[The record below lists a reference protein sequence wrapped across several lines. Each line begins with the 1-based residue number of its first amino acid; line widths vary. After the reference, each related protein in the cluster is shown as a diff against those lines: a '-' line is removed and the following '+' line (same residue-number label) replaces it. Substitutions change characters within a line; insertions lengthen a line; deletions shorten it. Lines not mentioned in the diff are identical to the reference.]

1 MKERIPSPH
10 DSNSKY
16 KTFISS
22 SSNSKQIVNELKMAE
37 TFRLA
42 VAVIGNAASVSLYAA
57 PMVTFK
63 RVIRKKSTEE
73 FSCIP
78 YIIGLLN
85 CLLFTWYGL
94 PVVSYKWENLPLVT
108 VNGVGVFL
116 ELSYVLIYFWYAP
129 PKGKVRVAMT
139 AIPVMLVFCII
150 ALLSAFAFH
159 DNRHRKLLVGSFGL
173 GVSVA
178 MYASPLVA
186 MKKVI
191 QTKSVEFM
199 PLPLSLCSFLAC
211 VLWLTYGLL
220 IRDIFVAGPSVVG
233 VPLGV
238 LQLVLHCKYRKGKAA
253 EGANKGGDM
262 EKVDLEMVGNVEKNV
277 TVRMNGPNL

>member
-1 MKERIPSPH
+1 
-10 DSNSKY
+10 
-16 KTFISS
+16 
-22 SSNSKQIVNELKMAE
+22 MAE
-37 TFRLA
+37 SLRLA
-42 VAVIGNAASVSLYAA
+42 VAVLGNAASVALYAA

-94 PVVSYKWENLPLVT
+94 PVVSYKWENFPLVT
-108 VNGVGVFL
+108 VNGVGIAL
-116 ELSYVLIYFWYAP
+116 ELSYVLIYFFYASA
-129 PKGKVRVAMT
+129 KGKVKVAMT
-139 AIPVMLVFCII
+139 AIPVLVLFSTI
-150 ALLSAFAFH
+150 AAVSAFAFH

-178 MYASPLVA
+178 MYASPLVV

-199 PLPLSLCSFLAC
+199 PLPLSVCSFLATIF
-211 VLWLTYGLL
+211 WLTYGLL
-220 IRDIFVAGPSVVG
+220 IRDIFVAGPSLVG
-233 VPLGV
+233 APLGII
-238 LQLVLHCKYRKGKAA
+238 QLVIYFKYRKGRIVEEPSK
-253 EGANKGGDM
+253 GDM
-262 EKVDLEMVGNVEKNV
+262 EKGNLEKVDMEKGNLEKVEMEMGSVEINV
-277 TVRMNGPNL
+277 TNHINGNS